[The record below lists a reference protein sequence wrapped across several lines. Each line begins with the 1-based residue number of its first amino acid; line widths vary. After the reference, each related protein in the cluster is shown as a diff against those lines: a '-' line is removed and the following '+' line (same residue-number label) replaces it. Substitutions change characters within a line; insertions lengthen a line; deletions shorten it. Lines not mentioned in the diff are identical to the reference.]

1 MLKVILN
8 IAQKEFNQIENSRIT
23 VFLYSLFPIIIFLCF
38 SIVYQNEI
46 IREIPIAIVDKDK
59 SDLSRTLIQ
68 YIESSP
74 SMKIVN
80 YCESKEKLKEEFLRG
95 KIHGGFYFP
104 AELSSDIKSGKQSN
118 VVMFIDASNL
128 LISNSLLNDGTKIL
142 KTVNAGI
149 LLKKFK
155 SRGLTENQ
163 SLNLVNPLKVETN
176 VLYNPN
182 YSYITYLIP
191 GLTTFIL
198 MMVVMM
204 GAVPIVN
211 HKIGEEDFQFAL
223 RETKG
228 KILPVLIGKSI
239 PHLLFYL
246 ANILILVGIIFP
258 AFHIVIR
265 SSIIITILYLF
276 FFIIVS
282 FSFGIML
289 SSLIPKRTLATE
301 VALFVL
307 TPAFIYSGLTFPLWA
322 MPGIHQFIAKLIP
335 FTYFLSGF
343 IKLYEMNLDIIYLK
357 NELMVLMIFFAF
369 SFSIA
374 ILSIKIRLK
383 QNGIGHDEK
392 N

>member
-1 MLKVILN
+1 MIKEILN
-8 IAQKEFNQIENSRIT
+8 IARNEFNQIIISRIT
-23 VFLYSLFPIIIFLCF
+23 LFLYSLFPLVVFLCF
-38 SIVYQNEI
+38 SIVYKNEI
-46 IREIPIAIVDKDK
+46 IREIPVAIVDKDR

-74 SMKIVN
+74 SIRIVEYLN
-80 YCESKEKLKEEFLRG
+80 DQEEIKETFLKG
-95 KIHGGFYFP
+95 KIHGAFYFP
-104 AELSSDIKSGKQSN
+104 SGLSSKIKSGKQSN
-118 VVMFIDASNL
+118 AVMYIDASNL

-149 LLKKFK
+149 LLKK
-155 SRGLTENQ
+155 LQLNEMTENQ
-163 SLNLVNPLKVETN
+163 AINFINPIKIETN

-198 MMVVMM
+198 MMIVMM
-204 GAVPIVN
+204 GAVPVIN
-211 HKIGEEDFQFAL
+211 HKINEKDFKEVL
-223 RETKG
+223 KRTGG
-228 KILPVLIGKSI
+228 KITPILIGKSM
-239 PHLLFYL
+239 PHLSFHF
-246 ANILILVGIIFP
+246 ANTLILVGIIFP
-258 AFHIVIR
+258 VFHINIKAQIFIV
-265 SSIIITILYLF
+265 ILYLF

-322 MPGIHQFIAKLIP
+322 MPEIHQFFAELIP
-335 FTYFLSGF
+335 YTYFLSGF
-343 IKLYEMNLDIIYLK
+343 IKLYEMNANIIYLK
-357 NELMVLMIFFAF
+357 NELIALMIFLVSF
-369 SFSIA
+369 FSIA

-383 QNGIGHDEK
+383 QNYR
-392 N
+392 